1 MKKIKNKNVNMD
13 EIVIDSFLQK
23 KVKKKKKKKREPD
36 LNCYKKLKS
45 TL

>member
-23 KVKKKKKKKREPD
+23 KVKKKKKKK
-36 LNCYKKLKS
+36 K
-45 TL
+45 T

>member
-13 EIVIDSFLQK
+13 EIVISFFLQK
-23 KVKKKKKKKREPD
+23 KGKKKKKEREFD

>member
-23 KVKKKKKKKREPD
+23 KVKKKKKKREPD